1 MKALANLDVL
11 GEFAGSFKTYTEL
24 PLTPRAG
31 QWALIDNNISI
42 CIEIQE
48 DNLPVWFQITNAG
61 NQVVFEQEVAASVWD
76 IPHKLGSDA
85 VIVQCFDEASAP
97 ISPDSID
104 IIDNDNVRVSFS
116 QDFVGKAY
124 VLYGSEEGRDI
135 DRRSIGNET
144 KQVGV
149 IEFESIVNGTPL
161 RTLVGKLTDGRLITW
176 GHSEQWSHGQ
186 GEAGVTAETG
196 FSLPQLPYNRT
207 ELKDY
212 YVRWLSNYALMKNGE
227 LWVWGDNRSGQLG
240 VGDKSVRKVPVLA
253 LTGVAEIIH
262 QDYTVRDNI
271 TDQRY
276 ALVKMLDGRIMYAGY
291 TGETAWTDTQNGT
304 SWQDLRLPEGV
315 NFSDI
320 KFHYFSGYMHRR
332 ILMIQTNDLKVYV
345 CGRNY
350 HGQLGIDTGTGTEN
364 AVQWEEVTS
373 LSGIEIKKAC
383 GWYGWLSS
391 DNKYANGSSCT
402 LVQSVDNKIYHAGRG
417 YSSGLLY
424 LTGYP
429 KETNPVDSSNQNEFV
444 LIHEDVDYIEV
455 LGSPGCVVYRQ
466 NGEWFSF
473 GHSHTFYRVTG
484 ESADVT
490 LPSYK
495 QEGIPAN
502 AKLAKSHVTH
512 TYTWN
517 IPTVF
522 YDDQFL
528 YVRGRSPYGCL
539 GLGNDDTVQ
548 DMVKVDYNLMFDG
561 KIVDMGFYGYAG
573 GVMSLVLTD
582 KGSVYAVGYG
592 GRGLY
597 YLEMGLN
604 GTTHSYSLWRNLCV

>member
-11 GEFAGSFKTYTEL
+11 GEFAGSFKTYAEL
-24 PLTPRAG
+24 PLNPRAG

-61 NQVVFEQEVAASVWD
+61 NQVVFEQEVPASVWN
-76 IPHKLGSDA
+76 IQHKLGSDA
-85 VIVQCFDEASAP
+85 VIVQCFDSNSIP
-97 ISPDSID
+97 VNPDSIEV
-104 IIDNDNVRVSFS
+104 IDADNVRVSFS
-116 QDFVGKAY
+116 QDIIGKAY

-135 DRRSIGNET
+135 DRRSEGNER
-144 KQVGV
+144 KQVGA
-149 IEFESIVNGTPL
+149 IEFESIVKGTPL
-161 RTLVGKLTDGRLITW
+161 RTLSGKLTDGRLITW

-186 GEAGVTAETG
+186 GEAGVTPETG
-196 FSLPQLPYNRT
+196 FSLPNLPYNRT

-212 YVRWLSNYALMKNGE
+212 TVRWLSYYALMKNGE

-240 VGDKSVRKVPVLA
+240 VGDKSVRKVPVLS

-262 QDYTVRDNI
+262 QDYTVRDSI
-271 TDQRY
+271 TEQRY

-291 TGETAWTDTQNGT
+291 TGETAWTDTKDSP

-320 KFHYFSGYMHRR
+320 KFHYFAGYMHRR
-332 ILMIQTNDLKVYV
+332 ILMIQTHDLKVYV

-350 HGQLGIDTGTGTEN
+350 HGSLGVETGAGTED
-364 AVQWEEVTS
+364 AVHWEEATS

-383 GWYGWLSS
+383 GWYGWLDS
-391 DNKYANGSSCT
+391 NGKYPNGSSCT
-402 LVQSVDNKIYHAGRG
+402 LIQSVDNKIYHAGRG

-444 LIHEDVDYIEV
+444 LIHENVDYIEV

-466 NGEWFSF
+466 NGEWFAF
-473 GHSHTFYRVTG
+473 GHSHYYYRATS
-484 ESADVT
+484 ESGDVT
-490 LPSYK
+490 VPSYK
-495 QEGIPAN
+495 QEGIPAD
-502 AKLAKSHVTH
+502 AKLVETRVVH
-512 TYTWN
+512 TDTWVV
-517 IPTVF
+517 PTIF
-522 YDDQFL
+522 YDDQYL
-528 YVRGRSPYGCL
+528 YIRGPNSNGCL
-539 GLGNDDTVQ
+539 GLGDKNLAQ
-548 DMVKVDYNLMFDG
+548 DMVKVDCAQLFDG
-561 KIVDMGFYGYAG
+561 KIVDIGYYGYG
-573 GVMSLVLTD
+573 GGFMGLALTD

-604 GTTHSYSLWRNLCV
+604 GTTSSYSLWRNLCV